1 MKKKLF
7 LLTIVASMSFSV
19 TACAKETTPVETV
32 AETSVAS
39 ESVTEESATIP
50 AETETEIATTID
62 ETETATETTIEA
74 VTEAY
79 EGTDAAVDGEVT
91 YEDGFTVQAGDYIVT
106 DEELAALPDDEWAQ
120 IERTYKFLCRMDPSL
135 PTDACD
141 KTIGTVYM
149 RYDNQQLLDLLNQD
163 FSKAYDII
171 EKCGLDVTT
180 DEGKVLKASEM
191 RENAGTITDFDSFHD
206 AYQDIIEYTGCLAR
220 ASVEANENLDVA
232 LENEDAANG
241 SKYLELVKLYQPSV
255 DELWEFV
262 QFYQMAYDD

>member
-206 AYQDIIEYTGCLAR
+206 AYQDIIEYTTGVGIARNDAADKTKEYLA
-220 ASVEANENLDVA
+220 A
-232 LENEDAANG
+232 EDATNAEA
-241 SKYLELVKLYQPSV
+241 YLGQWDSLDNYLYSL
-255 DELWEFV
+255 DEFV
-262 QFYQMAYDD
+262 QFYQMAYDN

>member
-1 MKKKLF
+1 MKTKLF
-7 LLTIVASMSFSV
+7 LLTIAATMSFSM
-19 TACAKETTPVETV
+19 TACAKESVPAGTAIPTETV
-32 AETSVAS
+32 AE
-39 ESVTEESATIP
+39 EESTVVP
-50 AETETEIATTID
+50 TETETTTTLEETETETSTDVA
-62 ETETATETTIEA
+62 EETASTEVVAEPETSTE
-74 VTEAY
+74 VGPYTEADLAEY
-79 EGTDAAVDGEVT
+79 AESDLQYLNEV
-91 YEDGFTVQAGDYIVT
+91 YQ
-106 DEELAALPDDEWAQ
+106 
-120 IERTYKFLCRMDPSL
+120 FLCRMDPSL
-135 PTDACD
+135 EKTDD
-141 KTIGTVYM
+141 ILTILNSGVLDTVTPE
-149 RYDNQQLLDLLNQD
+149 QLLDLLNQD